1 MKKDHYTPQPVDTS
15 DIKLPKELNLLVEFM
30 AKNVHEVWAQ
40 ERMNQGWVYGEK
52 RDDVKKH
59 HPCLIPYEELSEE
72 EKKYDRNTS
81 QETLK
86 LIIKQGFSISKKK

>member
-15 DIKLPKELNLLVEFM
+15 DIKLPKELNLLVESM

-59 HPCLIPYEELSEE
+59 HPCLIPYEELSED

>member
-15 DIKLPKELNLLVEFM
+15 DIKLPKELNLFVESM

-59 HPCLIPYEELSEE
+59 HPCLIPYEELSED